1 MQDIEGDYDINWPH
15 WEQLGGGEASIQDI
29 AQEFENAIGRDVR
42 ASSNYHSGNVK
53 RPSPTAQHYIVEP
66 DGSLEADDSNDI
78 GLEFVSPPLPIDD
91 ILSDLNKVKQ
101 WAKVYGCYTND
112 STGLHINISVPKYTL
127 AKLDYVKLALL
138 MGDEYVLELFGRS
151 GNTYAK
157 SAIGKIKTML
167 QRNPDIAPQVMD
179 KMREHMEDIATKA
192 IHSGATDKYTSI
204 NTKTGYIEFRSPG
217 GDWLDANFD
226 KIENT
231 LLRFTVALSAAID
244 PKAYRQEYLKKLYK
258 LLESS
263 QEKGGPDVLQLF
275 ANYSAGELDKAA
287 LIRQLRQKQLA
298 RNVDKG
304 KVAGKMWWRVG
315 RPGYG
320 ASAEVVASSKQ
331 EAIEKGKQEYPDWRD
346 AQDMTATPLRPYQ
359 EPETTGAA
367 GPTLNGRPSNPDGRW
382 IIIDAGDRDTPV
394 YRYAA
399 ADSSDAFNVLRQW
412 IAANPGGQWGY
423 AQDPTQRLGQ
433 PQAQQP
439 AVSTDQGNW
448 GIWINNSNRFA
459 NQPGSYARNE
469 TPPFYRFPTRS
480 AAEQWIEQQRAA
492 RPNMRSDIEVRE
504 IEPAEPIPGSTLDLQ
519 RQRAAQ
525 QGADTDINYEI
536 YNRQTGEVVDTAQ
549 LRNDEEAMIRLD
561 DYRQHGPHRLNY
573 EEAERA
579 FGIRRGPGV
588 TNTQSNAN
596 SLRPTGP
603 GPWEVA
609 SRSNNQVYFNPPS
622 TYRRNAESEARTW
635 LSQNGHNEADFEVRT
650 REGVGGTDA
659 AQGGIIDI
667 EPDISQYNAPQTLTR
682 PGQDQQTFTGEW
694 RVMVDGEEVYRFS
707 GVGNNQGDANRVGQ
721 NWILQQIRQGTLT
734 PVEGVDV
741 EVLPVMR

>member
-1 MQDIEGDYDINWPH
+1 
-15 WEQLGGGEASIQDI
+15 
-29 AQEFENAIGRDVR
+29 
-42 ASSNYHSGNVK
+42 
-53 RPSPTAQHYIVEP
+53 
-66 DGSLEADDSNDI
+66 
-78 GLEFVSPPLPIDD
+78 
-91 ILSDLNKVKQ
+91 
-101 WAKVYGCYTND
+101 
-112 STGLHINISVPKYTL
+112 
-127 AKLDYVKLALL
+127 
-138 MGDEYVLELFGRS
+138 
-151 GNTYAK
+151 
-157 SAIGKIKTML
+157 
-167 QRNPDIAPQVMD
+167 
-179 KMREHMEDIATKA
+179 
-192 IHSGATDKYTSI
+192 
-204 NTKTGYIEFRSPG
+204 
-217 GDWLDANFD
+217 
-226 KIENT
+226 
-231 LLRFTVALSAAID
+231 VALSAAID

-287 LIRQLRQKQLA
+287 LIRQVRQKQLA
-298 RNVDKG
+298 RDVDKG
-304 KVAGKMWWRVG
+304 KVTGKMWWRVG

-331 EAIEKGKQEYPDWRD
+331 EAIEKGKKEYPDWAN

-399 ADSSDAFNVLRQW
+399 ADGSDAFNVLRQW
-412 IAANPGGQWGY
+412 INANPGGQWGY

-459 NQPGSYARNE
+459 NQPGSYSRNE

-525 QGADTDINYEI
+525 QGADTNVNYEI
-536 YNRQTGEVVDTAQ
+536 YNRETGEVVDTTQ
-549 LRNDEEAMIRLD
+549 HRNDDEAQIRLD
-561 DYRQHGPHRLNY
+561 DYRAHGPHRLNTQD
-573 EEAERA
+573 AIRT
-579 FGIRRGPGV
+579 FGMRRGPGV
-588 TNTQSNAN
+588 TNTQTDTNP
-596 SLRPTGP
+596 LRPTGP

-609 SRSNNQVYFNPPS
+609 SRSNNQVYFSPPS

-635 LSQNGHNEADFEVRT
+635 LAQNGHNPNEFEVRT
-650 REGVGGTDA
+650 RQGADNTDA

-667 EPDISQYNAPQTLTR
+667 EPDISPYTAPQTLTR
-682 PGQDQQTFTGEW
+682 PGQGQQTFTGEW
-694 RVMVDGEEVYRFS
+694 MVLDPQDQEIYRFS
-707 GVGNNQGDANRVGQ
+707 GVGNNQSDANRVAMNWLRQ
-721 NWILQQIRQGTLT
+721 NPGRMQA
-734 PVEGVDV
+734 GVTV
-741 EVLPVMR
+741 VPVMG